1 MAFPTGEAKWGPVA
15 DRYARQYGVDPA
27 LFRRLVT
34 QESAWNPNAA
44 SGAGARGLTQ
54 VVPKWHPDAD
64 LSTPESQLNY
74 GAKHFGSLLRKYG
87 NPRDALAVYN
97 SGRPWS
103 TSQKFGET
111 RNYVTRILGGYK
123 GPGSAP
129 AAGAVPGIGPTL
141 VGNTEANPTGQAV
154 QLGGIDPASARE
166 IGAYMRQSEAD
177 VLAGRNPGDIGP
189 LAQRIISRR
198 RSVVDTAITTVGAAG
213 FPGGEQQGVVD
224 GAADPV
230 NAAQGVLGTPYSWG
244 GGTPSGPTK
253 GFGRGANTVG
263 FDCSSLVQYAWAKA
277 GVTLPRTTY
286 SQIKT
291 GRAVSANARDQWLP
305 GDLMFPSTGHV
316 QMYIGNGK
324 VIEAPRTG
332 GRVQIVPA
340 RSSYIAVRRPR

>member
-1 MAFPTGEAKWGPVA
+1 MAFATGEAKWGPVA

-34 QESAWNPNAA
+34 QESGWNPNAA

-54 VVPKWHPDAD
+54 VVPRWHPDAD

-74 GAKHFGSLLRKYG
+74 GAKHFGSLLKKYG

-97 SGRPWS
+97 SGKPWA
-103 TSQKFGET
+103 TSQAYGET

-129 AAGAVPGIGPTL
+129 AAAAVPGVGPALSTSGTSTTTVL
-141 VGNTEANPTGQAV
+141 PG
-154 QLGGIDPASARE
+154 LDPASARE

-177 VLAGRNPGDIGP
+177 VLAGRNPQDIGP
-189 LAQRIISRR
+189 LAQRIIKRR
-198 RSVVDTAITTVGAAG
+198 QSVVDTALTAVGAAG

-224 GAADPV
+224 GASDPV

-277 GVTLPRTTY
+277 GVQLPRTTY
-286 SQIKT
+286 QQIKV
-291 GRAVSANARDQWLP
+291 GRAVPNLSRSVA
-305 GDLMFPSTGHV
+305 GDLLFPHTGHV
-316 QMYIGNGK
+316 MLYMGNGK
-324 VIEAPRTG
+324 AIEAPRTG
-332 GRVQIVPA
+332 GRVQIVDVSK
-340 RSSYIAVRRPR
+340 RSFVAIRRPR

>member
-1 MAFPTGEAKWGPVA
+1 MAFATGEAKWGPVA

-34 QESAWNPNAA
+34 QESGWNPNAA

-54 VVPKWHPDAD
+54 VVPRWHPDAD

-74 GAKHFGSLLRKYG
+74 GAKHFGSLLKKYG

-97 SGRPWS
+97 SGKPWA
-103 TSQKFGET
+103 TSQAYGET

-123 GPGSAP
+123 GAGQVTP
-129 AAGAVPGIGPTL
+129 ATQTAQSGVDAWSPQGGTTTTL
-141 VGNTEANPTGQAV
+141 P
-154 QLGGIDPASARE
+154 GIDPASARE

-177 VLAGRNPGDIGP
+177 VLAGRNPADIGP

-198 RSVVDTAITTVGAAG
+198 RSVVDTALTAVGAAG

-224 GAADPV
+224 GASDPV
-230 NAAQGVLGTPYSWG
+230 NAAKGVLGTPYSWG
-244 GGTPSGPTK
+244 GGTPSGPSK

-277 GVTLPRTTY
+277 GVQLPRTTY
-286 SQIKT
+286 QQIHV
-291 GRAVSANARDQWLP
+291 GRGVSTTNRAQWLP

-316 QMYIGNGK
+316 QMYVGNGK

-340 RSSYIAVRRPR
+340 RSSYIAVRRPK

>member
-1 MAFPTGEAKWGPVA
+1 MAFATGEAKWGPVA

-34 QESAWNPNAA
+34 QESGWNPNAA

-54 VVPKWHPDAD
+54 VVPRWHPDAD

-74 GAKHFGSLLRKYG
+74 GAKHFGSLLKKYG

-97 SGRPWS
+97 SGKPWA
-103 TSQKFGET
+103 TSQAYGET

-129 AAGAVPGIGPTL
+129 AAAAVPGVGPALSTSGTSTTTVL
-141 VGNTEANPTGQAV
+141 PG
-154 QLGGIDPASARE
+154 LDPASARE

-177 VLAGRNPGDIGP
+177 VLAGRNPQDIGP
-189 LAQRIISRR
+189 LAQRIIKRR
-198 RSVVDTAITTVGAAG
+198 QSVVDTALTAVGAAG

-224 GAADPV
+224 GASDPV

-244 GGTPSGPTK
+244 GGTPSGPSK

-277 GVTLPRTTY
+277 GVQLPRTTY
-286 SQIKT
+286 QQIKV
-291 GRAVSANARDQWLP
+291 GRAVPNLSRSVA
-305 GDLMFPSTGHV
+305 GDLLFPHTGHV
-316 QMYIGNGK
+316 MLYMGNGK
-324 VIEAPRTG
+324 AIEAPRTG
-332 GRVQIVPA
+332 GRVQIVDVSK
-340 RSSYIAVRRPR
+340 RSFVAIRRPR